1 MLIFPSAFSVLAI
14 AAAGYYGHVSGI
26 GIGPAILTCMLLG
39 VLELALS
46 VDNAVVNAKVLEG
59 MSPFWQKLFLTLGI
73 FIAVFVMRFFLPLAI
88 VAVAAD
94 LSIVQVGSMALYDQ
108 KAYAAALLDCHFPIS
123 AFGGAFL
130 GLVFLD
136 FILDTDRDV
145 SWTRFDG
152 AFAAKLGRVPSM
164 AVLLML
170 CAVLALAYF
179 APPIEMA
186 RTLTAGIAGVITYL
200 AVKGLGHAFESDGAA
215 AAVGRAGF
223 MGFLYLEVLDA
234 SFSLDGVIGA
244 FAVTRDVVIIM
255 LGLGIGAVFV
265 RGLTLMMVEYKTLK
279 TYIYLEHG
287 AHYAIGALTA
297 ITFIAPFYH
306 LPEWMVALFS
316 AMFIVLALTSSVRS
330 NRIGATDQS

>member
-1 MLIFPSAFSVLAI
+1 MLLFPTTFSLLAV
-14 AAAGYYGHVSGI
+14 AVAGYYGHVSGV
-26 GIGPAILTCMLLG
+26 GAAPAILTCVLLG

-46 VDNAVVNAKVLEG
+46 VDNAVVNAKTLIG
-59 MSPFWQKLFLTLGI
+59 MSPFWQKLFLTVGI
-73 FIAVFVMRFFLPLAI
+73 LIAVFGMRFFLPLAI

-94 LSIVQVGSMALYDQ
+94 LSIADVGRMALSDP
-108 KAYAAALLDCHFPIS
+108 KAYSAALTACHFPIS

-136 FILDTDRDV
+136 FLFDRDRDV

-152 AFAAKLGRVPSM
+152 EFASKLGRVPSM
-164 AVLLML
+164 AVLLIL
-170 CAVLALAYF
+170 IALWALAHF
-179 APPIEMA
+179 APAAEA
-186 RTLTAGIAGVITYL
+186 YRTLVSGIAGVATYIM
-200 AVKGLGHAFESDGAA
+200 VKGLGHAFESEDAA
-215 AAVGRAGF
+215 GSVARSGL

-265 RGLTLMMVEYKTLK
+265 RGLTLMMVERRTLQ
-279 TYIYLEHG
+279 TYVYLEHG

-306 LPEWMVALFS
+306 LPEWLVALLS
-316 AMFIVLALTSSVRS
+316 AIFIVLSLVSSVRS
-330 NRIGATDQS
+330 NRLHATSS